1 MIQVKTLDEIVMEA
15 QRQSIN
21 LVRFIYADLCSIIRG
36 KSTRAARLKD
46 RLESGI
52 GLVKGTLAMNMLDQL
67 QSDTGFGASGE
78 IRLIPDPDTWTVLP
92 YAERQAA
99 VICDLMELDHTPW
112 ELCPRGVLKRQIQKA
127 KDMGVSFQAAF
138 EPEFMLGT
146 ISDGT
151 FQPVDRSLCFSTE
164 GMNRASRF
172 INNFIDAL
180 AKQGIE
186 TEQYYPELGHGQHE
200 VSISHMPALK
210 ACDRQ
215 VFYRETLKGV
225 ALEMGMEAY
234 LAPKPFEN
242 QPGNGCHLHLSAWD
256 IYGERNLLFAE
267 SGLSVFGMKFV
278 AGILEHLPGLVALT
292 APSVNSYRRLK
303 PSSWASAYTCWG
315 FENREAAVRV
325 PSVYWGQEMATTNI
339 EIKCVD
345 STSNPYLALAGII
358 AAGMDGVE
366 RNLQPP
372 EPVFAD
378 PAALSA
384 DEQEKNKIRRL
395 PSNLMEA
402 LMELEEDKLLVSVL
416 GCRRADTYAAVKT
429 SECGAFDAANPDF
442 EMAHHRS
449 RY

>member
-1 MIQVKTLDEIVMEA
+1 MIQVKTLDDIVMEA

-21 LVRFIYADLCSIIRG
+21 LVRFIYADLSSIIRG
-36 KSTRAARLKD
+36 KATRAVHLKD

-67 QSDTGFGASGE
+67 QTDTGFGASGE

-112 ELCPRGVLKRQIQKA
+112 ELCPRNVLKRQIQKA
-127 KDMGVSFQAAF
+127 KDMGFSFQVAF
-138 EPEFMLGT
+138 EPEFMIGT
-146 ISDGT
+146 IHEGV
-151 FQPVDRSLCFSTE
+151 FQPIDRALCFSTE
-164 GMNRASRF
+164 GMNKASKF
-172 INNFIDAL
+172 INAFIDAL

-215 VFYRETLKGV
+215 IVYRETLKGT
-225 ALEMGMEAY
+225 ALELGLEAY

-267 SGLSVFGMKFV
+267 NGLSSFGLKFV
-278 AGILEHLPGLVALT
+278 AGIVEHLPGLVALT
-292 APSVNSYRRLK
+292 APSVNSYRRLQ

-315 FENREAAVRV
+315 YENREAAVRV
-325 PSVYWGQEMATTNI
+325 PSVYWNQEMATTNI

-345 STSNPYLALAGII
+345 STANPYLALAGII
-358 AAGMDGVE
+358 AAGLDGVE
-366 RNLQPP
+366 RNLKPP
-372 EPVFAD
+372 EPIISD
-378 PAALSA
+378 PSGLT
-384 DEQEKNKIRRL
+384 DEERESNKINRL
-395 PSNLMEA
+395 PTSLMEA
-402 LMELEEDKLLVSVL
+402 LMELEEDKLLMGML
-416 GCRRADTYAAVKT
+416 GSRLADTYAAVKT
-429 SECGAFDAANPDF
+429 SECGAFGGANPEY
-442 EMAHHRS
+442 EMSHHRN

>member
-1 MIQVKTLDEIVMEA
+1 MIQVRTLDDIVMEA
-15 QRQSIN
+15 QRQSVN

-36 KSTRAARLKD
+36 KSTRAVHLKE

-67 QSDTGFGASGE
+67 QTDTGFGASGE

-112 ELCPRGVLKRQIQKA
+112 ELCPRAVLRRQIQKA
-127 KDMGVSFQAAF
+127 NDMGVSFQAAF

-146 ISDGT
+146 TVDGV
-151 FQPVDRSLCFSTE
+151 FQPIDRSLCFSTE

-172 INNFIDAL
+172 INSFIDAL
-180 AKQGIE
+180 SKQGIE

-200 VSISHMPALK
+200 VSISHMPAMK

-215 VFYRETLKGV
+215 IFYRETLKGV
-225 ALEMGMEAY
+225 ALEMGMDAY
-234 LAPKPFEN
+234 LAPKPFDN

-256 IYGERNLLFAE
+256 IYGERNLLFAD

-358 AAGMDGVE
+358 AAGLDGVE

-372 EPVFAD
+372 EPIFTD
-378 PAALSA
+378 PDTLSPE
-384 DEQEKNKIRRL
+384 DKEKNRIRRL
-395 PSNLMEA
+395 PSSLMDA
-402 LMELEEDKLLVSVL
+402 LMELEEDKLLMSIL
-416 GCRRADTYAAVKT
+416 GAKLADTYAAVKT
-429 SECGAFDAANPDF
+429 SECGAFDAANPEF
-442 EMAHHRS
+442 EMAHHRN

>member
-21 LVRFIYADLCSIIRG
+21 LVRFIYADLSGIVRG
-36 KSTRAARLKD
+36 KSTRAMRLKD

-99 VICDLMELDHTPW
+99 VICDLLELDHTPW
-112 ELCPRGVLKRQIQKA
+112 ELCPRNVLKRQIQRA
-127 KDMGVSFQAAF
+127 KDMGCSFQAAF
-138 EPEFMLGT
+138 EPEFMVG
-146 ISDGT
+146 SMVDGV
-151 FQPVDRSLCFSTE
+151 FQPIDRSLCFSTE

-172 INNFIDAL
+172 INAFIDAL

-215 VFYRETLKGV
+215 IFYRETLKGV
-225 ALEMGMEAY
+225 ALEMGLEAY
-234 LAPKPFEN
+234 LAPKPFAN

-256 IYGERNLLFAE
+256 IYGERNLLFADN
-267 SGLSVFGMKFV
+267 GLSVFGMKFV
-278 AGILEHLPGLVALT
+278 AGIVEHLPALVALT
-292 APSVNSYRRLK
+292 APSVNSYRRLQ
-303 PSSWASAYTCWG
+303 PNSWSSAYTCWG

-339 EIKCVD
+339 EVKCVD
-345 STSNPYLALAGII
+345 STANPYLALAGII
-358 AAGMDGVE
+358 AAGLDGVE
-366 RNLQPP
+366 RNLTPPQP
-372 EPVFAD
+372 VSLN
-378 PAALSA
+378 PAEMSE
-384 DEQEKNKIRRL
+384 DERAANKVNRL
-395 PSNLMEA
+395 PSSLMDA
-402 LMELEEDKLLVSVL
+402 LMELEDDKLLKDML
-416 GCRRADTYAAVKT
+416 GSRLADTYAAVKT
-429 SECGAFDAANPDF
+429 SECGAFGGANPEY
-442 EMAHHRS
+442 EMSHHRN

>member
-67 QSDTGFGASGE
+67 QADTGFGASGE

-112 ELCPRGVLKRQIQKA
+112 ELCPRAVLKRQIQKA

-146 ISDGT
+146 ASDGT
-151 FQPVDRSLCFSTE
+151 FQPIDRSLCFSTE

-215 VFYRETLKGV
+215 IFYRETLKGI

-234 LAPKPFEN
+234 MAPKPFEN

-358 AAGMDGVE
+358 AAGLDGVE

-372 EPVFAD
+372 EPVFTD
-378 PAALSA
+378 PATLSQ
-384 DEQEKNKIRRL
+384 DEQERNNIRRL

-416 GCRRADTYAAVKT
+416 GARLADTYAAVKT

-442 EMAHHRS
+442 EMTHHRN